1 VERLSDPQKRNV
13 LELIS
18 GFQQPGRV
26 ARFGG
31 AGILVSGNVSDPVA
45 AALKAQYG
53 PGSKIMGSDVDPWT
67 DIGSR

>member
-1 VERLSDPQKRNV
+1 
-13 LELIS
+13 
-18 GFQQPGRV
+18 
-26 ARFGG
+26 
-31 AGILVSGNVSDPVA
+31 VA